1 MGYLGFSHY
10 EGNAVL
16 WKVTHNEGVDFV
28 HALSETLAL
37 QRYQAKYLDRKIF
50 KIERK

>member
-16 WKVTHNEGVDFV
+16 WKATHNAGADFV
-28 HALSETLAL
+28 HAPSEALAS
-37 QRYQAKYLDRKIF
+37 QRYQAKYPDRKIF